1 MENTMEN
8 TMTILPVQV
17 EEKPV
22 QVEEKPVQV
31 EEKPEQ
37 VEEKTKTVK
46 LTKKQNEVDALF
58 KPDAEGR
65 SEWVSR
71 EKIAE
76 ISILDWGKNGAARH
90 GVYFSD
96 KRYLWEKQGDRCITA
111 LRTIGF
117 SEDQL
122 YGASRPIRKDIHEYH
137 KKMGCV
143 VCGSHSDL
151 VTDHK
156 NDLYNDP
163 RVLDA
168 KTQTIDD
175 FQCLCNHCNLQKRQV
190 SKKTNELGKRIGA
203 TAIPSYAIFGIDFVE
218 GDETFDE
225 KDINAMV
232 GTYWYD
238 PVEFARKLKN
248 KLREL

>member
-1 MENTMEN
+1 MEITNKNEQLVEKIN
-8 TMTILPVQV
+8 ATIASI
-17 EEKPV
+17 E
-22 QVEEKPVQV
+22 
-31 EEKPEQ
+31 
-37 VEEKTKTVK
+37 K
-46 LTKKQNEVDALF
+46 LTKKQREVDALF
-58 KPDAEGR
+58 KPDEHGR
-65 SEWVSR
+65 SDWVSR
-71 EKIAE
+71 EKIRE
-76 ISILDWGKNGAARH
+76 NKILDWGKNGAGRG

-96 KRYLWEKQGDRCITA
+96 KRYFWEKKGKRSIEA

-117 SEDQL
+117 SDDYL
-122 YGASRPIRKDIHEYH
+122 YGATRPIRTDIRKHH
-137 KKMGCV
+137 KKNGCV

-156 NDLYNDP
+156 NDLYNNP
-163 RVLDA
+163 LVLNT

-190 SKKTNELGKRIGA
+190 SKKTKEIGKRIGA
-203 TAIPSYAIFGIDFVE
+203 TTIPTYAVFGIDFVE

-238 PVEFARKLKN
+238 PVEFAKKIREKLKQ
-248 KLREL
+248 L

>member
-1 MENTMEN
+1 MSSLIDITLVNSTQPNEE
-8 TMTILPVQV
+8 ILTVPVS
-17 EEKPV
+17 
-22 QVEEKPVQV
+22 
-31 EEKPEQ
+31 
-37 VEEKTKTVK
+37 VK
-46 LTKKQNEVDALF
+46 LTKKQKEVDDLF
-58 KPDAEGR
+58 LPDKHGC

-71 EKIAE
+71 ERIAE
-76 ISILDWGKNGAARH
+76 NKILDWGKNGAARH

-96 KRYLWEKQGDRCITA
+96 KRYLWEKQGDRAITS
-111 LRTIGF
+111 LRTVGF
-117 SEDQL
+117 SDDHL
-122 YGASRPIRKDIHEYH
+122 YGAARPIRKDIHEYH

-163 RVLDA
+163 RVLDS
-168 KTQTIDD
+168 KTQTMND

-190 SKKTNELGKRIGA
+190 SKKTKEIGKRIGA
-203 TAIPSYAIFGIDFVE
+203 TTIPSYAVFGINFVE

-225 KDINAMV
+225 KNINTMV

-238 PVEFARKLKN
+238 PVEFAKKIKEKLKQ
-248 KLREL
+248 L